1 MKEIA
6 EEFEKQFTCLGEN
19 IKKHKTFAV
28 QLKKEVTKID
38 NNGEEITNNISYGLQ
53 FIDNARLMA
62 SSLSI
67 SKIFLREFVKLNVN
81 MDTIIKNVKLVGLNT
96 KITTALLNTK
106 TFKMM

>member
-67 SKIFLREFVKLNVN
+67 SKIFLREFVN
-81 MDTIIKNVKLVGLNT
+81 
-96 KITTALLNTK
+96 
-106 TFKMM
+106 

>member
-1 MKEIA
+1 MKEIK

-28 QLKKEVTKID
+28 QLEKEVTKID

-67 SKIFLREFVKLNVN
+67 SIIFLREFVKR
-81 MDTIIKNVKLVGLNT
+81 
-96 KITTALLNTK
+96 
-106 TFKMM
+106 